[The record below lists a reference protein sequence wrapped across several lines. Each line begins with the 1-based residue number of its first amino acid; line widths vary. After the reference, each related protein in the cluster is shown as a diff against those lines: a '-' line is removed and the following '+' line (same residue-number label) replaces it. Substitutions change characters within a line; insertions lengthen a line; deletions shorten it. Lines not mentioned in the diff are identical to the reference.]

1 MESYTS
7 ITLLVPKA
15 FTLPKSFQTATPE
28 QLQHV
33 LELADLLLETG
44 LHYKDDSEKQKLRLQ
59 IQQLQSTT
67 VESVRDEA
75 VRIARSELRA
85 EVSGK
90 DALTKRLCWRMGV
103 TSSQMSDICNNCTFS
118 SMNTLVLDQLL
129 TIHLVLNEGI
139 VRYTLQVLHKI
150 EYNKNYLCG
159 LNHKKEEQD
168 MHSKD
173 EHCFHAHLGK

>member
-7 ITLLVPKA
+7 ISLNVPKG
-15 FTLPKSFQTATPE
+15 FSLPQSFKTATPE
-28 QLQHV
+28 QLQHA

-90 DALTKRLCWRMGV
+90 DALTKRLCWRMEV
-103 TSSQMSDICNNCTFS
+103 TSSQMSDICNNCS
-118 SMNTLVLDQLL
+118 SSNMNTLVLDQVI
-129 TIHLVLNEGI
+129 TIRLELHEGI

-150 EYNKNYLCG
+150 EYNNNFPCG